1 MYKRCQ
7 NYIKQAAKLIL
18 YRKSVYNISHLP
30 KSIGE
35 CLNAMPSLPE
45 INVFSLIII
54 DLNKKYTIFYL
65 DLTP

>member
-1 MYKRCQ
+1 
-7 NYIKQAAKLIL
+7 
-18 YRKSVYNISHLP
+18 VYNISHLP

-35 CLNAMPSLPE
+35 CLNGMPSLPE
-45 INVFSLIII
+45 INAFSLIII